1 MKYYNSDQHLKMYIK
16 SIVLDGFK
24 SYGRRTEVK
33 GFDPQFTAV
42 TGLNGSGKSNIVDSI
57 CFVLGITNLTNV
69 RVTSLQ
75 DLIYKSGQ
83 AGINKATVTINFDN
97 TDKQQSPPGF
107 ENYNEIVITRQVVIG
122 GKNKY
127 LLNGL
132 SVTNKRIQDL
142 FCSIQLNV
150 NNPHF
155 LIMQGKIT
163 KVLNMKPPEILAM
176 VEEAAGTRMFEA
188 KKQVAGKNLEKK
200 NIKLQEMQ
208 KLFYEDVEPRM
219 TKLHE
224 ERAKVFELQQL
235 EGELAHSLK
244 LFEAWEFNIAEI
256 RTQNSDNEIK
266 KIQEKIENMRS
277 SIEEN
282 LANIKT
288 LDEEAANMM
297 KDSENLA
304 STKLKELESKLKDQI
319 KLEAEVNAVEKASKE
334 SVSSEERNIKQ
345 LEKNLKIDENALKS
359 KEQDLAK
366 TNDFYENL
374 KNNENTDV
382 EALAACQKR
391 YEAICAGME
400 VNDNGEAQTLMSQL
414 MNAKRELMQA
424 ETDITVSQN
433 ELEYSKQQLK
443 EKQANLGGET
453 TSYVQDKKQLEI
465 LEKDMKNMKNSL
477 SKLKYSEEQMIQ
489 LQERRK
495 TLSNELRRLRDN
507 TERFYASRPYT
518 RFIYTDPENNFNR
531 RTVHGLVCDLI
542 DIQNKKNCIAIE
554 TAAGSMLYSVVVDT
568 DVISK
573 KLINKG
579 NLQHR
584 TTFIPLNKI
593 RASKMHPNVIK
604 EAYRLVG
611 KENITPALDVIT
623 YNKQLQPA
631 MESIFG
637 NVFITKDLNIAK
649 IVCFHESIKKRCVTL
664 DGDVVDPAGTLS
676 GGSMQNNAS
685 VLKLLEDLKKQE
697 MEYREMENE
706 YGRIQTEVQSMMESK
721 EQWTNHN
728 SQLELIQHQSNVISK
743 RLEQTTHHMQVA
755 EVQQL
760 KTDIATLTEKV
771 KLCEEKRKQYQ
782 KVIKDLEHKMKDSK
796 GHQEKQRKEI
806 ENELKNLRKKSEKS
820 KELWMQR
827 EEEYR
832 TLTVEIEELKKTIEN
847 TKEEIKTAQANI
859 VDLKEKYQQSGAE
872 TAKIKIV
879 LKELQDALQAEKSV
893 IAAKNKNIQQ
903 KYKAKNKLT
912 EQNNEHELEIKK
924 KEYDLNKAQDEYKM
938 MKGRF
943 NELSRKCKDKNLINE
958 AKKLSESEGKALEAK
973 LRKGTQRKNELSKTV
988 NMKAHQLFEH
998 ETRAYE
1004 TLKTNISNI
1013 KKDMSKIKDTINKLD
1028 KKKQEIINKAF
1039 NQITKDLSSILSTL
1053 LPGANAKLN
1062 IPNGRTILQGLEIK
1076 VSLGGVWK
1084 DSLDELSGGQ
1094 RSLVALSFILAMLL
1108 FKPAPLYILDEVDAA
1123 LDLSHTQ
1130 NIGAMLKKHFKQSQF
1145 VIISLKDGMFNNAN
1159 VLFKTQF
1166 SDGVSTV
1173 SRTSNL

>member
-1 MKYYNSDQHLKMYIK
+1 MYIK

-42 TGLNGSGKSNIVDSI
+42 TGLNGSGKSNIIDSI

-97 TDKQQSPPGF
+97 TDKKQSPPGF

-142 FCSIQLNV
+142 FCSVQLNV

-176 VEEAAGTRMFEA
+176 VEEAAGTRMYEV
-188 KKQVAGKNLEKK
+188 KKQIAIKNLEKK
-200 NIKLQEMQ
+200 NLKLQELEKVMH
-208 KLFYEDVEPRM
+208 FYVEPRI

-235 EGELAHSLK
+235 EGELAHRLK
-244 LFEAWEFNIAEI
+244 LFEAWEFHIAEI
-256 RTQNSDNEIK
+256 RMKGSEDKIK
-266 KIQEKIENMRS
+266 KVEEEVANIRNN
-277 SIEEN
+277 IEEN
-282 LANIKT
+282 VANIKT
-288 LDEEAANMM
+288 LDEEAENMM

-304 STKLKELESKLKDQI
+304 STKLKDLESKLKEQV

-334 SVSSEERNIKQ
+334 SVNSEERNIKQ

-366 TNDFYENL
+366 TNDLYENL
-374 KNNENTDV
+374 KNNENTDG

-400 VNDNGEAQTLMSQL
+400 VNDSGEAQTLMSQL
-414 MNAKRELMQA
+414 MNAKQELMQA
-424 ETDITVSQN
+424 ETDIKVSQD
-433 ELEYSKQQLK
+433 ELEYSRQQLK
-443 EKQANLGGET
+443 EKQANLGSET
-453 TSYVQDKKQLEI
+453 TTYAEDKVQLES
-465 LEKDMKNMKNSL
+465 LQKDMKNVKNVL
-477 SKLKYSEEQMIQ
+477 NKLRYSEEHMNQ
-489 LQERRK
+489 LHERKR
-495 TLSNELRRLRDN
+495 TLTNELRRLRDN
-507 TERFYASRPYT
+507 TERFYASKPYT
-518 RFIYTDPENNFNR
+518 RFIYTDPENNFDKGS
-531 RTVHGLVCDLI
+531 VHGLVCDLI
-542 DIQNKKNCIAIE
+542 DIQNKTNCIAIE

-568 DVISK
+568 DVVSK

-593 RASKMHPNVIK
+593 RANRMSPNVIK

-611 KENITPALDVIT
+611 KENITPALDVIS
-623 YNKQLQPA
+623 YNKRLQPA

-637 NVFITKDLNIAK
+637 NVFITRDLNIAK
-649 IVCFHESIKKRCVTL
+649 TVCFHEGIRKRCVTL

-685 VLKLLEDLKKQE
+685 ILKLLEDIKKQE
-697 MEYREMENE
+697 IEYREMENE
-706 YGRIQTEVQSMMESK
+706 FDRIQADMQSMMQSK
-721 EQWTNHN
+721 EQWTKH
-728 SQLELIQHQSNVISK
+728 SAQLELIQHQSNVISK

-760 KTDIATLTEKV
+760 KVDITNLTEKV
-771 KLCEEKRKQYQ
+771 KLCEEKRKHSQ
-782 KVIKDLEHKMKDSK
+782 KIIKDLEHKMKDSK

-806 ENELKNLRKKSEKS
+806 ENELKNLRKKAEKS
-820 KELWMQR
+820 KEQWMQR

-859 VDLKEKYQQSGAE
+859 VNLKEKYEQSGAE
-872 TAKIKIV
+872 TAKIKVIV
-879 LKELQDALQAEKSV
+879 KELQDALQAEKSV
-893 IAAKNKNIQQ
+893 ISAKNKNVQQ
-903 KYKAKNKLT
+903 KYKAKNKLI
-912 EQNNEHELEIKK
+912 EQNNEFELEIKK
-924 KEYDLNKAQDEYKM
+924 IEYELKKAQDEYKM

-943 NELSRKCKDKNLINE
+943 SELSRKCKDADLIDE
-958 AKKLSESEGKALEAK
+958 ARKLSEAEGRALEAK

-1004 TLKTNISNI
+1004 NLKTKII
-1013 KKDMSKIKDTINKLD
+1013 EVKKDLAKIKDTIKKLD
-1028 KKKQEIINKAF
+1028 NKKQEIINKAF
-1039 NQITKDLSSILSTL
+1039 NQVTKDLSSILSTL
-1053 LPGANAKLN
+1053 LPGADAKLK
-1062 IPNGRTILQGLEIK
+1062 IPNGKTILQGLEIK
-1076 VSLGGVWK
+1076 VALGGVWK

-1130 NIGAMLKKHFKQSQF
+1130 NIGAMLKQHFKQSQF

-1166 SDGVSTV
+1166 IDGVSTV